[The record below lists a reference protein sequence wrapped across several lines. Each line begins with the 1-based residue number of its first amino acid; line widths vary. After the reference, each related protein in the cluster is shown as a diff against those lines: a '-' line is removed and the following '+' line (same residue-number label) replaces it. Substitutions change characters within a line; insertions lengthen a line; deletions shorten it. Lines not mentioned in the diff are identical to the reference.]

1 MIAEARDERRGKRE
15 QAKLEER
22 NRVAAEVAAQEGA
35 AAAAARAEIEARELA
50 DKTRIQ
56 RVLQDEE
63 ARKAKRDQR
72 YANRKAR
79 QA

>member
-1 MIAEARDERRGKRE
+1 MIAEARDERRAKRE

-22 NRVAAEVAAQEGA
+22 NRVAAEVAAQEAA